1 MHFGHKCRKYHYKY
15 HLHFRNVS
23 NLNSITR
30 KISFNHMHIVVLLF
44 PVKSCVCINQY
55 RPRLPP
61 PSDPAHSS
69 SGADPPEP
77 LLCHVPGPGHAALHR
92 HHAHRR
98 ALLLQ
103 QVRCSSLTSL
113 CHRWETQGGSTWC
126 KVLMM
131 LIGLMSHKINMLFTQ
146 RNIVKV
152 KCRYSVFLRFI

>member
-1 MHFGHKCRKYHYKY
+1 MDINAENIIINIIYILEFNYSK
-15 HLHFRNVS
+15 
-23 NLNSITR
+23 NLFI
-30 KISFNHMHIVVLLF
+30 HMHIVVLLL

-131 LIGLMSHKINMLFTQ
+131 LIGLMWH
-146 RNIVKV
+146 
-152 KCRYSVFLRFI
+152 LRVGLMGSDLMFEKFEMRHTKSTCCLHRGTLSK